1 MGTTLSKPVYK
12 RQDAAKTEQ
21 PPIDTVHKATATK
34 SALHFSSVSLLN
46 VGATL
51 SKYVHIGHDA
61 AKSKKPT
68 MTKQSPINLIHDPED
83 VAMMLSASDAAVQF
97 GSALAKIQLVSG
109 GDNFQVNWSDHEQ
122 NVLTLKGKK
131 YYTVQFH
138 FHAPSEHTVNG
149 NARAMELHLVHQSED
164 GCLAVVAVF
173 FCEGK
178 ESAFLSQF
186 WDELTKLAPETHDH
200 VDVGRISGG
209 QELNSLL
216 EGKNFRY
223 TGSLTTPPYTEGVE
237 WVVVDEMLEASP
249 EQLALYRKFLPS
261 PNARDVQALNDRKV
275 SLCQCSNVVTR
286 AA

>member
-1 MGTTLSKPVYK
+1 MGATLSKSVYK
-12 RQDAAKTEQ
+12 RQDATKPEH
-21 PPIDTVHKATATK
+21 PPKSTATK
-34 SALHFSSVSLLN
+34 LHFGSVSLVN

-61 AKSKKPT
+61 AKPEKPT
-68 MTKQSPINLIHDPED
+68 MMKQSPIDLVHNPED
-83 VAMMLSASDAAVQF
+83 EMTTLSATDVAVHF
-97 GSALAKIQLVSG
+97 GSAPAKIQLVHH

-149 NARAMELHLVHQSED
+149 HARAMELHLVHQSQD

-173 FCEGK
+173 FTEGK
-178 ESAFLSQF
+178 ESSFLAQF
-186 WDELTKLAPETHDH
+186 WDELATLAPETHDN

-209 QELNSLL
+209 QELNNLL
-216 EGKNFRY
+216 DGKIFRY

-249 EQLALYRKFLPS
+249 DQLAQYRKFLPS
-261 PNARDVQALNDRKV
+261 PNARDVQALNNRKV
-275 SLCQCSNVVTR
+275 ALCQCSSTATR